1 MKTMQKMH
9 RFFPVFHSPQ
19 TAPCARFFAG
29 GFPKAG
35 KDTVWDFKHKEP
47 KKSFLMAFTITL
59 CVLILTAGMIA
70 VDYQGRKLSFGD
82 DTPPFSV
89 HREEDRTELAIR
101 LFGVNQELDITKIDE
116 FWRFLCDF
124 GCLPHS

>member
-1 MKTMQKMH
+1 M
-9 RFFPVFHSPQ
+9 
-19 TAPCARFFAG
+19 
-29 GFPKAG
+29 
-35 KDTVWDFKHKEP
+35 WDFKHKEP